1 MEPDQAQE
9 LVRRGATLGPWLT
22 RRGKLLTLTSGEARA
37 AGLTAGTASTRK
49 ELLEVLGIKAVRTHD
64 LKSHAE
70 VAKAL
75 RKREEHLRKLD
86 GKITAQLSRAQAMH
100 PSNSAYQV
108 YTEPHGRHGVGDFVD
123 GGRAWRE
130 RTAACVR
137 AYDLCL
143 SLCREKLKLARK
155 YPDFRTGERQI
166 MEFMVKVKL
175 ERDRVAAAM
184 NAQGLPGN

>member
-1 MEPDQAQE
+1 M
-9 LVRRGATLGPWLT
+9 
-22 RRGKLLTLTSGEARA
+22 
-37 AGLTAGTASTRK
+37 
-49 ELLEVLGIKAVRTHD
+49 
-64 LKSHAE
+64 
-70 VAKAL
+70 
-75 RKREEHLRKLD
+75 
-86 GKITAQLSRAQAMH
+86 
-100 PSNSAYQV
+100 
-108 YTEPHGRHGVGDFVD
+108 GDFVD

-143 SLCREKLKLARK
+143 NLCREKLKLARK
-155 YPDFRTGERQI
+155 YPDLRAGERQI